1 MQEHRELAD
10 SVCDF
15 YTPCS
20 TGRRMFVVQK
30 GPVANDFN
38 QSGALASIY
47 KMIPNV
53 CHIHHATSPD
63 HKLLRNNTRVRSFDS
78 VGIRVKVKVYELI
91 IA

>member
-20 TGRRMFVVQK
+20 TGRRMLVVQK

-53 CHIHHATSPD
+53 CHIHHATSHHDGEGGGGGSEEPP
-63 HKLLRNNTRVRSFDS
+63 HPTHPKPCKIF
-78 VGIRVKVKVYELI
+78 
-91 IA
+91 